1 MMKRFVFLL
10 LCSVALGARAQNAG
24 EELLQLPSPVY
35 LRDYVQVGKASA
47 HWFVGAQASALA
59 FWGSPV
65 GCSDLFQRTRAGVH
79 AYVGKWITPGLG
91 VRVNFQGLDFVGSDR
106 LVSSFQAW
114 HADLMWRLNFSKSG
128 SDSGMPRW
136 DVVPFL
142 GLGLARGADVMVD
155 GGRVANYPFIASW
168 GVQGRYRLNKR
179 LHLTAELGGFSSLK
193 SFDGHGHASGLG
205 DHLLRASVGLCLD
218 LGVVGWKRSADAGVY
233 ADRCARLIDYAAG
246 LKLRNEELEG
256 RVAAHANARR
266 EWRKILEVEGLLDKY
281 GRLLD
286 APAASRGS
294 YRGLESLRARLR
306 EQQEY
311 GAVGEPYMD
320 GDSLELAQPN
330 IPIYFFFKLGRAEL
344 TDDSQLINLD
354 ELARVAV
361 AHGLDLRIVGAA
373 DSATGSPAVN
383 ERLSHDRAAFIA
395 AELQKRGVEVS
406 HMKGVSAGGISEYAR
421 PEQNRYT
428 RVAIFLK

>member
-1 MMKRFVFLL
+1 MKRFVFLL
-10 LCSVALGARAQNAG
+10 LCSVALGARAQDAG

-128 SDSGMPRW
+128 SDYGMPRW

-179 LHLTAELGGFSSLK
+179 LHLTAELGGISSLK
-193 SFDGHGHASGLG
+193 SFDGYGHASGLG
-205 DHLLRASVGLCLD
+205 DRLLRASVGLCLD
-218 LGVVGWKRSADAGVY
+218 LGSVGWKRSADAGVY

-246 LKLRNEELEG
+246 LKQRNEELEA
-256 RVAAHANARR
+256 REAVYENARR
-266 EWRKILEVEGLLDKY
+266 EWRKILEVEGLLDRY
-281 GRLLD
+281 GSSLD
-286 APAASRGS
+286 AASDSRGS

-306 EQQEY
+306 DRLESS
-311 GAVGEPYMD
+311 AAGETF
-320 GDSLELAQPN
+320 GDSDSLMVAQPS
-330 IPIYFFFKLGRAEL
+330 IPIYFFFKLGKAEL

-361 AHGLDLRIVGAA
+361 AHGLNLRIVGAA
-373 DSATGSPAVN
+373 DSATGSPELN

-406 HMKGVSAGGISEYAR
+406 HMKGVSAGGISEYDR

-428 RVAIFLK
+428 RVAIFLQ